1 MGVGSG
7 TGSEGPKMLLSCGR
21 LELNPSVD
29 AGGQC
34 KTPDLS
40 HPSESQSPDSL
51 RTSPVRDRL
60 PPSRIN
66 FPSLPVG
73 HKGRQGD
80 PISQKEPP
88 GEKLRCGVGAGPL
101 GTNSEGHRDLGG
113 APQHR
118 YAGQMA
124 WVIPKLHAETCYPC
138 VGRARF
144 LHPLWCKVI
153 SRRLVEEQWDLVLIF
168 FFEIYLF

>member
-1 MGVGSG
+1 MGVGPGVRAS
-7 TGSEGPKMLLSCGR
+7 KKLRSCGR

-40 HPSESQSPDSL
+40 HPSELQSPDSL

-60 PPSRIN
+60 PPGRVN

-80 PISQKEPP
+80 PASQKEPS
-88 GEKLRCGVGAGPL
+88 GEKLRCGVGGGPL
-101 GTNSEGHRDLGG
+101 GTNTERHRDLGG
-113 APQHR
+113 APQHC

-124 WVIPKLHAETCYPC
+124 
-138 VGRARF
+138 
-144 LHPLWCKVI
+144 
-153 SRRLVEEQWDLVLIF
+153 
-168 FFEIYLF
+168 